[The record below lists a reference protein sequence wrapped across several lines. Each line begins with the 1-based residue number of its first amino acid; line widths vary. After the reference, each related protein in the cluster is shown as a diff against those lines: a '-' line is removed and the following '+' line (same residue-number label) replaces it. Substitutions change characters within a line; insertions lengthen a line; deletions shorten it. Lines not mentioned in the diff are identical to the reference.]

1 MWDVYVRMR
10 IDNDPAAAPTH
21 AFVYGHYLA
30 ATGAESYQW
39 GAIDTFG
46 DEQYHYQK
54 LAYAYDSSKGSQ
66 KYFFNTE
73 NASSAALYIDHVYVV
88 KQNIVTPEAPP
99 SFLDGVPADDWTFI
113 EDNQLGLYGSAS
125 TAADSAATNGSAAK
139 LGSKDN
145 GWSIQLESNILPEEG
160 MWDVY
165 VRMRIDNDPAAAP
178 THAFV
183 YGHYLAATGAES
195 YQWGAIDTFGD
206 EQYHYQK
213 LAYAYDSS
221 KGSQKYFFN
230 TENASSAA
238 LYIDHVYVVKQNIVT
253 PEAPP
258 SFLDGVPA
266 DNWVKIDE
274 GQFELHQPAWLDTDS
289 KADNGSAAVMPG
301 NSSVWAIQA
310 TSNVVPNEGESKI
323 YARVR
328 VDVGAQS
335 PSYAFNYG
343 MYPPLSSGRVADIE
357 DFADGEYHYVEFDTK
372 YGYQAGVSNQYI
384 WFSTEGIPIEKL
396 YVDHLYLVKHIPE
409 EDPNLPEFLEGLPT
423 DQWMQ
428 FEENEFDLYNPAA
441 LVSDGKADNGM
452 AAKLPGNTDDW
463 AIQLPKTKLPQ
474 EKYWEVYA
482 RVRIDAGSVAPDNA
496 GFAFNYGF
504 YNVTQG
510 SKMADYADYSDG
522 EYHYLKFPW
531 IIDSEQADQRYLFF
545 SMYNSLGANL
555 YVDKFYAVSY
565 TPETKTNIPDFA
577 VWLPAEDW
585 LTIEESQFDLQSPA
599 AIRDDKKAMNYKA
612 AQLAGNVSTQA
623 IQIPGSAL
631 PAAGEWKIYA
641 DVYVEQGQAP
651 SGAQAFSAGIEGATS
666 QSASFYVPEQASDK
680 YQTIQLP
687 WTYDAAAA
695 NSYIWFST
703 NGASIQ
709 NLKIDRIYLAKYV
722 AQLPTEVPAFVS
734 HLNTNDW
741 MSIEENQFQVA
752 APAAIVGDTKAWNQ
766 QAVQIPGKTAANAVT
781 IEQADLPSTGK
792 WKLYANVRVESGL
805 ASNPNAMKVGLS
817 PNTTEGTSIGKAPL
831 ASGEYRYVEIPWIYD
846 AAAQA
851 DAQLFFNTADTS
863 IDKLLIDRIIAVK
876 YEEEATE
883 AVTIVDGR
891 VANAVIVYP
900 EKADPK
906 VIDAARTLQHY
917 VKESTGASLQVMS
930 RDWALALQSDINRI
944 YVGFNPYKN
953 YADQLSALKK
963 DGFMIDAGDKSITI
977 IGADKWSTE
986 FGVYRFLEKY
996 TGTVWLMPG
1005 PDGEDVRPSD
1015 TIIVPGGLF
1024 SDEPDAI
1031 GRHFFGTEAE
1041 WGLHANAQWAVRNL
1055 MHNSL
1060 NFHHN
1065 MNKLFDP
1072 AVFSEHPEY
1081 YPGGKIP
1088 THDFEWQVC
1097 FNDQTSAAAVA
1108 RIVEFFG
1115 NNPDEISYSLA
1126 INDSKNYCAADIAR
1140 SPDINSMGAIDLSD
1154 VYYAWV
1160 NDVAEGVT
1168 TYNNGEFADK
1178 YFGLLAYWNVLEPP
1192 SFSLHEN
1199 VVPYLT
1205 VDRMTWG
1212 KPDEKVNG
1220 HALTEAWTAVAAN
1233 LGFYE
1238 YIYGSQYH
1246 VPRIYMETLS
1256 EMYKYAADNK
1266 VIGHVGEL
1274 FPNFG
1279 GEGAKPWAL
1288 AKLQWDA
1295 DLDVND
1301 LTYEWYERAVGE
1313 EAAPYLEQ
1321 YYAIWENFWT
1331 NQIFA
1336 TEWYNDWANREVRE
1350 NWLPFNDLRYLQD
1363 VTEEDLT
1370 HARVLMEQVV
1380 AHAGAGKQ
1388 QVRADKMM
1396 KSFEYYE
1403 ASAKSFPRTSA
1414 AEPANLEQAEQYLAF
1429 IKASPAYAKTR
1440 VQLRNEF
1447 MGDPILEISDYL
1459 NPAYI
1464 DGVQT
1469 KMIEALSSYLDKNP
1483 QYAALRTE
1491 LNNFLEGIEY
1501 QEYSA
1506 AAVKTSA
1513 DKEDIL
1519 NTLDFSSGPW
1529 VGVQPMSDFLVM
1541 SKRTA
1546 PPAETKVYL
1555 LWDDEYLYVGYDNV
1569 DPNITSPDV
1578 KISSS
1583 ITAGGWWTSG
1593 ADDSVETFVAKDM
1606 YSPYYGYMTNPLA
1619 INLLYYNAGAGQSY
1633 QPTKQIDT
1641 NAELYETGWKAV
1653 QAIPFEMIGVDP
1665 KNTDSLIGLFFRN
1678 YHGNSVYIGWG
1689 GSQPW
1694 RPDTFHTI
1702 NLVKPVGPDPEP
1714 DPEIVSI
1721 NDVFIETVVGT
1732 APILPTTV
1740 TVKYA
1745 DNTSGQIA
1753 VTWDAIDPASYA
1765 QAGSFTVEG
1774 EAAGTSLKAIATVTV
1789 KQQSDDNNGNNSNTG
1804 NNGNNNS
1811 SNSNNSS
1818 NNNSS
1823 NTNNNENS
1831 NSAGNLFIGKDN
1843 LQVTQETGANGVLVN
1858 KVVVAS
1864 DPLAKALTEA
1874 SQSASP
1880 QGAIVT
1886 IDATGIGGSIQL
1898 TLPGKALA
1906 EAVGKGKDT
1915 IIRVESDMAVY
1926 ELPISILPLAE
1937 FAARSGVSADEV
1949 NVQVNIGPV
1958 TAELLALLKKK
1969 ANEMGA
1975 TLTLNDAVN
1984 FNIVLSAKGQEEEFD
1999 NFGTTYTKR
2008 VLYLNN
2014 ALNPNET
2021 VAVMFD
2027 PVSRELIPVP
2037 AKLVTINGK
2046 QAIELKRPGNSVYTV
2061 LGFSKK
2067 FADLDGHWAKADIE
2081 LMASKLIVKGMTD
2094 TSFNPANKITRAE
2107 FAALLVRA
2115 LGLTQDAAAAAKF
2128 ADVRSSA
2135 WYAGYV
2141 GAAAKYGIVTGDDN
2155 GSFAPGKEITR
2166 AEMAV
2171 MVSRALGMVQGKA
2184 DVKADATILAKFKDA
2199 NSMKA
2204 WATVPIAELAGLGI
2218 LNGVAADIFAPD
2230 ASATRAEAA
2239 VILLRAMRTL
2249 EFI

>member
-1 MWDVYVRMR
+1 MGGIVILLKKIMSVACCLAILFTTFQSVYATTPYEFSPETVTQLPADDWVLIEDHQLGLYGSATTAADPAATNGSAAKLGSKDNGWSIQLESNILPQEGTWDVYVRMR
-10 IDNDPAAAPTH
+10 IDNDPVAAPTH

-30 ATGAESYQW
+30 ATGAENYQW
-39 GAIDTFG
+39 GSIDTFA

-54 LAYAYDSSKGSQ
+54 LAFTYDPSTGSQ

-88 KQNIVTPEAPP
+88 KQTVGTPEAPP
-99 SFLDGVPADDWTFI
+99 SFLDGMSPDDWVFV
-113 EDNQLGLYGSAS
+113 EDNQLGLWGSAT
-125 TAADSAATNGSAAK
+125 TAADSAAANGSAAK
-139 LGSKDN
+139 VGSKDYE
-145 GWSIQLESNILPEEG
+145 WSIQLESNILPQEG
-160 MWDVY
+160 TWDVY
-165 VRMRIDNDPAAAP
+165 VRMRIDNDPGAAP
-178 THAFV
+178 THAFK
-183 YGHYLAATGAES
+183 YGRYLAANGAENYGFGS
-195 YQWGAIDTFGD
+195 NDIFGD

-213 LAYAYDSS
+213 LAFAYEPN

-238 LYIDHVYVVKQNIVT
+238 LYVDHIYLVKQNI
-253 PEAPP
+253 
-258 SFLDGVPA
+258 
-266 DNWVKIDE
+266 I
-274 GQFELHQPAWLDTDS
+274 
-289 KADNGSAAVMPG
+289 
-301 NSSVWAIQA
+301 
-310 TSNVVPNEGESKI
+310 
-323 YARVR
+323 
-328 VDVGAQS
+328 
-335 PSYAFNYG
+335 
-343 MYPPLSSGRVADIE
+343 
-357 DFADGEYHYVEFDTK
+357 
-372 YGYQAGVSNQYI
+372 
-384 WFSTEGIPIEKL
+384 
-396 YVDHLYLVKHIPE
+396 
-409 EDPNLPEFLEGLPT
+409 LPEFLEGLPT

-565 TPETKTNIPDFA
+565 TPETKTSIPDFA

-612 AQLAGNVSTQA
+612 AQLAGNVNTQA

-695 NSYIWFST
+695 NPYIWFST

-781 IEQADLPSTGK
+781 IEQANLPSTGK

-805 ASNPNAMKVGLS
+805 ASNPNALKVGLS
-817 PNTTEGTSIGKAPL
+817 PNTTEGTSISKAPL

-846 AAAQA
+846 AAVQT
-851 DAQLFFNTADTS
+851 DAQLFFNTADTQ

-876 YEEEATE
+876 YEEEAADT
-883 AVTIVDGR
+883 VTIVDDR
-891 VANAVIVYP
+891 VASAVIVYP
-900 EKADPK
+900 EKADQK
-906 VIDAARTLQHY
+906 VIDSARTLQRY
-917 VKESTGASLQVMS
+917 VQESTGASLQVMS
-930 RDWALALQSDINRI
+930 RDWALALQSNINRI

-963 DGFMIDAGDKSITI
+963 DGFIIDAGDKSITI

-996 TGTVWLMPG
+996 AGAVWLMPG

-1015 TIIVPGGLF
+1015 TISVPGGLF

-1041 WGLHANAQWAVRNL
+1041 WGLHANAEWAVRNL

-1072 AVFSEHPEY
+1072 AVFSDHPEY

-1088 THDFEWQVC
+1088 THAFEWQVC

-1108 RIVEFFG
+1108 RIVEFFR

-1126 INDSKNYCAADIAR
+1126 INDSKNYCASDIAR
-1140 SPDINSMGAIDLSD
+1140 ASGVNSMGALDLSD

-1220 HALTEAWTAVAAN
+1220 HALTEAWAAVAAN

-1246 VPRIYMETLS
+1246 VPRMYMETLS
-1256 EMYKYAADNK
+1256 DMYKYAAEHK

-1295 DLDVND
+1295 NLDVND

-1313 EAAPYLEQ
+1313 GAAPYLEQ

-1331 NQIFA
+1331 HQIFD
-1336 TEWYNDWANREVRE
+1336 TEWYNDWANREIRE

-1370 HARVLMEQVV
+1370 HARELMEQVV
-1380 AHAGAGKQ
+1380 AHAGAGRQK
-1388 QVRADKMM
+1388 VRADKMM

-1506 AAVKTSA
+1506 AAVKTAA

-1529 VGVQPMSDFLVM
+1529 AGVQPMSDFLVM
-1541 SKRTA
+1541 SQRTA

-1555 LWDDEYLYVGYDNV
+1555 LWDDEYLYVGYDNI
-1569 DPNITSPDV
+1569 DSGIHSPDV
-1578 KISSS
+1578 KISST

-1593 ADDSVETFVAKDM
+1593 ADDSVETFIAKDM

-1641 NAELYETGWKAV
+1641 KAELYETGWKAV

-1702 NLVKPVGPDPEP
+1702 NLVKPAGPDPEP
-1714 DPEIVSI
+1714 DPKIVSI
-1721 NDVFIETVVGT
+1721 DDVFIETVVGT

-1745 DNTSGQIA
+1745 DNTSGRIT

-1765 QAGSFTVEG
+1765 RAGSFTVEG

-1789 KQQSDDNNGNNSNTG
+1789 KQQSDDNNGNNG

-1811 SNSNNSS
+1811 SNSNNNSNNS
-1818 NNNSS
+1818 NNN
-1823 NTNNNENS
+1823 TGNNENS
-1831 NSAGNLFIGKDN
+1831 NSAGNLIIGKNN
-1843 LQVTQETGANGVLVN
+1843 LQVTQETGANGVVVN

-1864 DPLAKALTEA
+1864 DSLAKALAEA
-1874 SQSASP
+1874 SQSASFDG
-1880 QGAIVT
+1880 QGVKVT

-1958 TAELLALLKKK
+1958 TAELLAILKKK

-1975 TLTLNDAVN
+1975 TLALNDAVN

-1999 NFGTTYTKR
+1999 NFGTTYTNR

-2014 ALNPNET
+2014 SVNPNET

-2027 PVSRELIPVP
+2027 PASGEFIPVP
-2037 AKLVTINGK
+2037 AKPVTINGK
-2046 QAIELKRPGNSVYTV
+2046 QALELKRPGNSVYTV
-2061 LGFSKK
+2061 LSFSKK

-2081 LMASKLIVKGMTD
+2081 RMASKLIVKGMTD
-2094 TSFNPANKITRAE
+2094 TSFNPAKQITRAE

-2218 LNGVAADIFAPD
+2218 LNGVAADTFAPD